1 MVAGA
6 QRIGVVLHDASRHE
20 AKIVAL
26 DEYKDLALLKIEGSG
41 FPTAAIGSSQN
52 VEVMDH
58 VMVLGFPLIESV
70 GTEVSM
76 SDGRINSIR
85 RGSPIPLFQ
94 VDANFNP
101 GKSGGP
107 LVNARVK

>member
-1 MVAGA
+1 VVAGA

-76 SDGRINSIR
+76 SDAEST
-85 RGSPIPLFQ
+85 LY
-94 VDANFNP
+94 
-101 GKSGGP
+101 GGGARFHCFRSTQISTP
-107 LVNARVK
+107 EIAVAHSLMTRVK